1 MSKLP
6 LWVPTCLL
14 EGLVEGEMEALVEY
28 GRIWLGLWFKEVRKW
43 KSEDVNPERV
53 TWFRCYGFP

>member
-14 EGLVEGEMEALVEY
+14 EGLVEGKMEALVED

-43 KSEDVNPERV
+43 KSEDVNSERV
-53 TWFRCYGFP
+53 AWFRCYGFP